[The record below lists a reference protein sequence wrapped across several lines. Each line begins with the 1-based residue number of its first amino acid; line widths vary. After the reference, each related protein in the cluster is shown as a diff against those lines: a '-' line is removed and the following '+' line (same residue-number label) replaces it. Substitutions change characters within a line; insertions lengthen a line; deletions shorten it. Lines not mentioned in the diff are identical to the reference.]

1 MKLKSK
7 LIATIVS
14 ICAAIAVMG
23 IGVWA
28 ATDSFTV
35 TVTNTVNISVS
46 TLSGTITATA
56 TAIKEGGT
64 DFEADE
70 FEDVE
75 IYNSAATGENAHLAD
90 NNAAIGV
97 TGEGVE
103 HAWNGAGLFDGQ
115 IDSETTSAVL
125 TYTFVY
131 TPAGDASGNIT
142 VAITNVSVPTCEGA
156 TLAYS
161 YTINGEGGELTA
173 AGVTADPIE
182 ASAEPITVVVIA
194 TYTNTNLV
202 SAKASGSFNFSL
214 SFKAVA

>member
-46 TLSGTITATA
+46 NLSGTITATA
-56 TAIKEGGT
+56 TAVETTTKEDGT
-64 DFEADE
+64 FEADA
-70 FEDVE
+70 FNNVE
-75 IYNSAATGENAHLAD
+75 IYNSASDNADLAN
-90 NNAAIGV
+90 NNASIGV
-97 TGEGVE
+97 SGE

-131 TPAGDASGNIT
+131 TPTGDAAGNIE
-142 VAITNVSVPTCEGA
+142 VAITNVTLPTNEGGA

-182 ASAEPITVVVIA
+182 ASAEAITVVVTA

-202 SAKASGSFNFSL
+202 STKITGSFNFSV
-214 SFKAVA
+214 SFTAEA